1 MSLVA
6 DYQSDSDNESENDES
21 DITDTSTSDIQSD
34 HENHSILPLP
44 NLDGFKSNDPKLE
57 KRKLDKD
64 SIYSNPYF
72 QKHEQT
78 LSTLT
83 KHKPLT
89 ESAKM
94 EKKKYRQKKSHK
106 KVKTKI
112 CTHFFKYSECK
123 YGKDCKF
130 LHSLQDV
137 NADNDKDKTN
147 QNRKSSVGE
156 NSCAPAFVSEPSVS
170 KNLLKKASKIT
181 NMNYAN
187 NESIQHESLSRA
199 DGWDS
204 EEKNKRKRVGL
215 QNNLIPS
222 KRVMKHYEQ
231 TNKDP

>member
-1 MSLVA
+1 M
-6 DYQSDSDNESENDES
+6 
-21 DITDTSTSDIQSD
+21 
-34 HENHSILPLP
+34 
-44 NLDGFKSNDPKLE
+44 
-57 KRKLDKD
+57 
-64 SIYSNPYF
+64 
-72 QKHEQT
+72 QT
-78 LSTLT
+78 
-83 KHKPLT
+83 
-89 ESAKM
+89 M
-94 EKKKYRQKKSHK
+94 
-106 KVKTKI
+106 I
-112 CTHFFKYSECK
+112 
-123 YGKDCKF
+123 
-130 LHSLQDV
+130 
-137 NADNDKDKTN
+137 
-147 QNRKSSVGE
+147 RKSSVGE